1 MKKEKNIYYNHD
13 DEIQF
18 QRLDNFRKFN
28 SDKKDDGFK
37 KNNEVKYS
45 NTDKNIFNSIIKTEE
60 NSVLLNEANSKENT
74 EYYNNSDFKTF
85 DKLNNFGEY
94 NLFKDSDKNNK
105 NGEVN
110 YSRNDYGQFNKIIK
124 TSNKEEN
131 LSEEQNKKVKV
142 IDYGKESENNKKL
155 KNKVGIEK
163 IKIVYFD

>member
-1 MKKEKNIYYNHD
+1 MKKEKNIYYNDD

-28 SDKKDDGFK
+28 SDKKDDEFK
-37 KNNEVKYS
+37 KNNEIKYS

-60 NSVLLNEANSKENT
+60 NSALLNEANSKKNT
-74 EYYNNSDFKTF
+74 DYYNNSDFKTF

-94 NLFKDSDKNNK
+94 NFSKDSDQNNK

>member
-1 MKKEKNIYYNHD
+1 M
-13 DEIQF
+13 
-18 QRLDNFRKFN
+18 
-28 SDKKDDGFK
+28 
-37 KNNEVKYS
+37 
-45 NTDKNIFNSIIKTEE
+45 
-60 NSVLLNEANSKENT
+60 
-74 EYYNNSDFKTF
+74 
-85 DKLNNFGEY
+85 
-94 NLFKDSDKNNK
+94 
-105 NGEVN
+105 N